1 MLLKPFPEL
10 FAGGCGLQSWQ
21 RCPPPGCTAGSRQL
35 FLAPGDGWR
44 RLFAAWGI
52 LAFGT
57 INPSVLQV
65 PGAPT
70 QAGILLAEDT
80 SVNNHSG
87 KKKTNTTAAEA
98 PCACNALPVPI
109 HHRAATHCL
118 VAHTHQLLPF
128 QSHAAR
134 CTTACSAAAAGR
146 SPGRE
151 GHAPAQAV
159 TWPRHHIS
167 TPVCTNLVSLV
178 QVDLAKK
185 RAIAPAQEMLCK
197 VLAKELQRLTESCSQ
212 TGGVAEE
219 KAQRPVEAQ
228 GLRGEAHVS
237 IPPNGE
243 QGFAGRGCHTTTIQ
257 MPMEHM
263 RTSQLFSNPD

>member
-1 MLLKPFPEL
+1 MAELITLGKFQGKLLLLKPFPEL

-87 KKKTNTTAAEA
+87 KKKLTHPPQQQRHLVLVMPSLCLSTIVLPLTAS
-98 PCACNALPVPI
+98 L
-109 HHRAATHCL
+109 
-118 VAHTHQLLPF
+118 HTHTSSCHSRAMQLDAQQPALLQLLEGAQAGKATLLPRPLPGQDITSAH
-128 QSHAAR
+128 QSAPTSCLWFRWIWPRSEQSLLHRRCFAR
-134 CTTACSAAAAGR
+134 C
-146 SPGRE
+146 
-151 GHAPAQAV
+151 
-159 TWPRHHIS
+159 
-167 TPVCTNLVSLV
+167 
-178 QVDLAKK
+178 
-185 RAIAPAQEMLCK
+185 
-197 VLAKELQRLTESCSQ
+197 
-212 TGGVAEE
+212 
-219 KAQRPVEAQ
+219 
-228 GLRGEAHVS
+228 
-237 IPPNGE
+237 
-243 QGFAGRGCHTTTIQ
+243 
-257 MPMEHM
+257 
-263 RTSQLFSNPD
+263 